1 MNGRGMGADPMRT
14 WISLVHLESGAKV
27 RRESDSCKKF
37 SKKSDFQN
45 VGQN

>member
-27 RRESDSCKKF
+27 RRESDLCKKF
-37 SKKSDFQN
+37 SKKAIFKT
-45 VGQN
+45 